1 LSFKL
6 RFKLVYKLLKLLK
19 KGAEADIYLTLW
31 DGKKAILKIR
41 QKKDYRNEI
50 LDKRIRMQRTVRES
64 EIISDIK
71 SFGVRSPLVYFV
83 DPKKCEIYIQYVDGT
98 SVKDLSNPKIIKT
111 CEEIGKIVGLLH
123 KNGIM
128 HGDLTTSNFIVQ
140 KGKVFVIDF
149 GLAQRTDKTE
159 DHAIDLRL
167 FKEILNSAHAHIME
181 KAWISFLKGYK
192 KIVGIS
198 RHNRVLIQVSVIES
212 RGRYANV
219 V

>member
-1 LSFKL
+1 
-6 RFKLVYKLLKLLK
+6 VKLLK
-19 KGAEADIYLTLW
+19 KGAEADIYLAVW
-31 DGKKAILKIR
+31 NGKKAILKIR

-50 LDKRIRMQRTVRES
+50 LDKRIRIQRTIRES
-64 EIISDIK
+64 EIISGVK
-71 SFGVRSPLVYFV
+71 SFGVSSPLVYFV

-98 SVKDLSNPKIIKT
+98 VVKDLSNPKIIKI

-128 HGDLTTSNFIVQ
+128 HGDLTTSNFILQ
-140 KGKVFVIDF
+140 RGRVFVIDF
-149 GLAQRTDKTE
+149 GLAQRTDKIE

-167 FKEILNSAHAHIME
+167 FKEILNSAHAGIME
-181 KAWISFLKGYK
+181 KAWASFLKAYK

-198 RHNRVLIQVSVIES
+198 RYNRVLIQVSVIES